1 MNVHDRQPSIYKLI
15 MGEPIQCQVCD
26 QAATVHLTQIA
37 NNKIHKIHLCE
48 DCAEAKG
55 MTDPDVFSLEDLFS
69 PSSGQKLE
77 TISLQKSI
85 TCKRCGLSS
94 NDFKRHGRLGCPD
107 CYDYLKPLIEPML
120 VNMHKS
126 ISHQGKIPRRSLDHI
141 NLNKQLRKLEEELD
155 TAVKEERYEDAAL
168 CRDKIK
174 NVKKTSKT
182 AVEIGEK

>member
-1 MNVHDRQPSIYKLI
+1 MNEYYRQPSNHKLI

-37 NNKIHKIHLCE
+37 HNKIHKIHLCE
-48 DCAEAKG
+48 DCADAKG

-69 PSSGQKLE
+69 PSTGQKLE

-85 TCKRCGLSS
+85 ICKRCGLSS

-107 CYDYLKPLIEPML
+107 CYEYLKPLIEPML
-120 VNMHKS
+120 ANMHKS
-126 ISHQGKIPRRSLDHI
+126 ISHQGKIPHRSLEHL
-141 NLNKQLRKLEEELD
+141 NFNKQLRKLEEELD
-155 TAVKEERYEDAAL
+155 IAVKEERYEEAAV

-174 NVKKTSKT
+174 NLKKTSQT
-182 AVEIGEK
+182 AAEVGEK